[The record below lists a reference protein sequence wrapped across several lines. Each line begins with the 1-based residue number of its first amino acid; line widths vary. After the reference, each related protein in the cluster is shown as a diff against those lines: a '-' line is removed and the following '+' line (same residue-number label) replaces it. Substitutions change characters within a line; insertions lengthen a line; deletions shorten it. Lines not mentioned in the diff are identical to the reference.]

1 MGRNIYAVLSKLTDI
16 AVALSA
22 EKDKKKLFE
31 LILTGA
37 RELTHAD
44 GGTLYLVED
53 GHLRFEIVQ
62 NETLKLSMVGEGV
75 SNFPLIPLKDQE
87 KDNDRM
93 IAAYVANHRQTINI
107 ADAYK
112 AEGFDFSG
120 TKIFDEKNGYRSQS
134 FLTVP
139 LINHEDDVIGVL
151 QLINSKDEQGSIIR
165 FSEEDQVVA
174 EALASQAAVALTN
187 QQLIRGLKAMFESLT
202 RVIAEAIDEKS
213 PITGKH
219 CKRVPIIAHLIAE
232 AAGKAEARY
241 KLTEE
246 QLYELDIAALLHDCG
261 KVTTPVHVVE
271 KGQKLQTIIDRIT
284 LIETRFEIF
293 YRDKEIAFLK
303 GDKSINLEALRTN
316 MKADL
321 AFLRK
326 ANLGAETMS
335 EEDLKKIDALAN
347 LSWTDLEGHLHPLI
361 TEDEKYNLKIV
372 KGTLTP
378 EERKI
383 IENHAAMTI
392 RMLSQIPYPK
402 YLKDVTEIAGSH
414 HEWINGNGYPRHLK
428 GEQMSDRAKMLAI
441 ADVFE
446 ALTAPDRPYKDV
458 MPLSRTLSIMTSMS
472 QEGHIDPALWDLF
485 LKQKVYLDYGK
496 KYLRPEQLDVS

>member
-16 AVALSA
+16 ALALSA

-31 LILTGA
+31 LILSGA

-44 GGTLYLVED
+44 GGTLYLVE
-53 GHLRFEIVQ
+53 GESLKFEIVQ
-62 NETLKLSMVGEGV
+62 NETLKFSLVGEGV
-75 SNFPLIPLKDQE
+75 GKFPLIPLKE
-87 KDNDRM
+87 NGKDNDRM
-93 IAAYVANHRQTINI
+93 IAAYAANHRKTINI

-120 TKIFDEKNGYRSQS
+120 TRTFDEKNGYRSQS

-151 QLINSKDEQGSIIR
+151 QLINSKDEKGAIIS

-174 EALASQAAVALTN
+174 EALASEAAVALTN

-219 CKRVPIIAHLIAE
+219 CKRVPIIAHMIAE
-232 AAGKAEARY
+232 AAGQSDQHY
-241 KLTEE
+241 KLSEE
-246 QLYELDIAALLHDCG
+246 QIYELDIAALLHDCG

-271 KGQKLQTIIDRIT
+271 KGQKLQTIIDRIA

-303 GDKSINLEALRTN
+303 GDKSINLEALRIQFINDIT
-316 MKADL
+316 
-321 AFLRK
+321 FLRK
-326 ANLGAETMS
+326 ANLGAESMS
-335 EEDLKKIDALAN
+335 EEALKRIDDLSA
-347 LSWTDLEGHLHPLI
+347 LSWTDLEGHVRSLI
-361 TEDEKYNLKIV
+361 TDDEKYNLKIV

-414 HEWINGNGYPRHLK
+414 HERIDGNGYPRHLK
-428 GEQMSDRAKMLAI
+428 GDQMSDRAKMLAI

-446 ALTAPDRPYKDV
+446 ALTAPDRPYKEV
-458 MPLSRTLSIMTSMS
+458 MPLSKALSIMTSMS
-472 QEGHIDPALWDLF
+472 QEGHIDQALWDIF
-485 LKQKVYLDYGK
+485 LKQKVYLTYGK
-496 KYLRPEQLDVS
+496 SYLRPEQLDVT

>member
-1 MGRNIYAVLSKLTDI
+1 VSQNIYAALAKLTDI

-44 GGTLYLVED
+44 GGTLYLVEGD
-53 GHLRFEIVQ
+53 HLNFEIVQ
-62 NETLKLSMVGEGV
+62 NQSLKFNVTSGGDAR
-75 SNFPLIPLKDQE
+75 FTKIPLKEGD
-87 KDNDRM
+87 KPNDRM
-93 IAAYVANHRQTINI
+93 VAAYVANHRKTINI
-107 ADAYK
+107 ADAYSE
-112 AEGFDFSG
+112 AGFDFSG
-120 TKIFDEKNGYRSQS
+120 TRSFDEKNGYRSKS
-134 FLTVP
+134 FLTVA

-151 QLINSKDEQGSIIR
+151 QLINAKDEKGEIVP
-165 FSEEDQVVA
+165 FTAEDQLVA

-187 QQLIRGLKAMFESLT
+187 QMLIRGLKNMFESLT

-219 CKRVPIIAHLIAE
+219 CKRVPIIAHMLAE
-232 AAGKAEARY
+232 AAGKADNRY

-246 QLYELDIAALLHDCG
+246 QIYELDIAALLHDCG

-284 LIETRFEIF
+284 LIETRIEIAF
-293 YRDKEIAFLK
+293 RDKEIAALK
-303 GDKSINLEALRTN
+303 GDKSIALDAVKEAF
-316 MKADL
+316 KKDV
-321 AFLRK
+321 AFLRQS
-326 ANLGAETMS
+326 NLGAESMS
-335 EEDLKKIDALAN
+335 EEALKRIDALSAIT
-347 LSWTDLEGHLHPLI
+347 WTDIDGNTRPLI
-361 TEDEKYNLKIV
+361 TDDEKYNLKIV

-414 HEWINGNGYPRHLK
+414 HERIDGKGYPRQLT
-428 GEQMSDRAKMLAI
+428 GDQMSDRAKMLAI

-446 ALTAPDRPYKDV
+446 ALTAPDRPYKEV
-458 MPLSRTLSIMTSMS
+458 MPLSRAIAILTAMS
-472 QEGHIDPALWDLF
+472 EEGHIDKTLWQLF
-485 LKQKVYLDYGK
+485 LKEKVYLDYGK
-496 KYLRPEQLDVS
+496 KHLRPEQMDVS